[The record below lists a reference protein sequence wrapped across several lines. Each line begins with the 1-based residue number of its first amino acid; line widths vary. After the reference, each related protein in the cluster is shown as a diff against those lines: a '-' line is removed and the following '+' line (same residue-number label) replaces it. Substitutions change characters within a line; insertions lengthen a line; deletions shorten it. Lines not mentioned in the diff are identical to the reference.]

1 MKFSDAT
8 ANSGSQPTEALGCS
22 GGKLVSYRWLRWG
35 LVAVIFISC
44 VIFLDVGEIFA
55 ALSRVSVLWF
65 LGILTL
71 MTVDRLLM
79 AWKWSVLLKALK
91 VDVPFNRL
99 IGIYYQGNLASVF
112 LPTGLGG
119 DLLRAH
125 LVSRGC
131 GAGLQVYASL
141 LMEKMIGFV
150 SAVNWAGVGLV
161 VVVLSYSGVVPNT
174 WIGLV
179 ISVFLLV
186 NGTFLLS
193 LQPLGQLYLQRI
205 LGVGSRNR
213 LLDFIQRLFE
223 AYSRYGKRRRA
234 LAWNGGLTVVEHGLQ
249 IFVYWA
255 MARSLGIQ
263 ANTLLFLAVTAVFLV
278 LYRLPIAPDG
288 WGVGEVAAIGLYGLI
303 GISAEDAFAMAFF
316 AHVMQMI
323 VVLPGLWFLC
333 RSNFVVEGRPTSL
346 NPPFSVGRTSRQI

>member
-1 MKFSDAT
+1 MPEPISISEGPDTKTLEKVRD
-8 ANSGSQPTEALGCS
+8 NSGFG
-22 GGKLVSYRWLRWG
+22 RWLQWG
-35 LVAVIFISC
+35 LVGVIFIFC
-44 VIFLDVGEIFA
+44 AIFLDFGEIFA

-79 AWKWSVLLKALK
+79 AWKWSFLLKALK
-91 VDVPFNRL
+91 VDVPFKRL
-99 IGIYYQGNLASVF
+99 IGIYYQGNLAGVF
-112 LPTGLGG
+112 LPTSLGG
-119 DLLRAH
+119 DLLRAQ
-125 LVSRGC
+125 LVSRKS
-131 GAGLQVYASL
+131 GAGPQVYASL
-141 LMEKMIGFV
+141 LMEKMIGLL
-150 SAVNWAGVGLV
+150 SAVNWAGVGLI
-161 VVVLSYSGVVPNT
+161 VVLLSYTGVVPNS
-174 WIGLV
+174 WIGLAV
-179 ISVFLLV
+179 SGFLLV
-186 NGTFLLS
+186 NCTFLLS

-205 LGVGSRNR
+205 FGVGSRNR
-213 LLDFIQRLFE
+213 LLDFLQRLFE
-223 AYSRYGKRRRA
+223 AYSHYGKRRRA

-249 IFVYWA
+249 IFVYLV

-323 VVLPGLWFLC
+323 VVLPGLWFLS
-333 RSNFVVEGRPTSL
+333 RSNFLVEGRPTSL
-346 NPPFSVGRTSRQI
+346 NPPVVGG

>member
-1 MKFSDAT
+1 MSISEAT
-8 ANSGSQPTEALGCS
+8 ADSRSQAPRTFGPS
-22 GGKLVSYRWLRWG
+22 RVNLVSCRWLQWG

-44 VIFLDVGEIFA
+44 AIFLDVGKIFA
-55 ALSRVSVLWF
+55 TLSRISVWWF

-71 MTVDRLLM
+71 MTADRLLM

-99 IGIYYQGNLASVF
+99 IGIYYQGNLAGVF

-125 LVSRGC
+125 LLSRRC
-131 GAGLQVYASL
+131 GAGPQVYASL

-161 VVVLSYSGVVPNT
+161 VVGLSYPGVVSDS
-174 WIGLV
+174 WIGLLV
-179 ISVFLLV
+179 AGFLLV

-193 LQPLGQLYLQRI
+193 LQPLGQLYLQGV
-205 LGVGSRNR
+205 LGIGSRNR
-213 LLDFIQRLFE
+213 LLDFIQRLFQ
-223 AYSRYGKRRRA
+223 AYSQFGKRRYA
-234 LAWNGGLTVVEHGLQ
+234 LAWNGALTVVEHGLQ
-249 IFVYWA
+249 IFVHLA
-255 MARSLGIQ
+255 MALSLGIK

-333 RSNFVVEGRPTSL
+333 RSNFVVEEHSASL
-346 NPPFSVGRTSRQI
+346 NPPLSVGEVSR